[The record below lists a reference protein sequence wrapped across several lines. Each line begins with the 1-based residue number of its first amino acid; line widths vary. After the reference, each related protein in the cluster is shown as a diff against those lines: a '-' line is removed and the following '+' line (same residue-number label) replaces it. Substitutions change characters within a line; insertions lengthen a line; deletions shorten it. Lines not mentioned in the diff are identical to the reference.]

1 MEWLIIIGKVGRNQ
15 ACGNRPG
22 FPPGLELLMEF
33 EVPDLQP
40 LAATQ
45 PLPAPTNDKPSHNV
59 MIFQTRG
66 IVLSV
71 ENVKWQNECP

>member
-1 MEWLIIIGKVGRNQ
+1 M
-15 ACGNRPG
+15 
-22 FPPGLELLMEF
+22 
-33 EVPDLQP
+33 PDLQP

-45 PLPAPTNDKPSHNV
+45 PLPAPTNDEPSRNV